1 MGFVTIIDGPNF
13 INDIHRYGKD
23 VNFILNNLSLPGI
36 DECLQQELKKQGLA
50 SHPFIHTY
58 FVVAD
63 RGHLGKLDHEERNK
77 FLNKLRNE
85 KGITVDEIIQSHRKG
100 KEQQVDMSV
109 FIRMLEMGPLSI
121 PHYDPWRHIVLIS
134 SDSDYVPAIR
144 LLSRMG
150 THTIVAGFRKLGEK
164 EYPIELINESYLFI
178 EMSGILDSMGVMTKI
193 KLSAS
198 NLTAV
203 RFVSRLCPV

>member
-1 MGFVTIIDGPNF
+1 MGFAIIVDGPNF

-23 VNFILNNLSLPGI
+23 VDFLLNNLSFPAI
-36 DECLQQELKKQGLA
+36 DGRIQQKLKENGLS

-58 FVVAD
+58 FVVSD
-63 RGHLGKLDHEERNK
+63 RGNLGHLKNEDKIK
-77 FLNKLRNE
+77 FLNILRNQRE
-85 KGITVDEIIQSHRKG
+85 VTVDEIIQSHGKG

-164 EYPIELINESYLFI
+164 EYPIELINEAYLFI
-178 EMSGILDSMGVMTKI
+178 EMSEIVDALATK
-193 KLSAS
+193 KQ
-198 NLTAV
+198 
-203 RFVSRLCPV
+203 